1 MTATIPARMRTSVLR
16 PDRSLGLDERP
27 VPVPAPGEVL
37 VRVAA
42 VGVCGSD
49 VHYWREGRIADFV
62 VEDDLVLGHE
72 LSGTVAAVGDGVEPA
87 RVGQRVA
94 VEPQQ
99 PCGQCPQCRRGTY
112 NLCPQMRFY
121 ATPPVDGAFCEYVT
135 IGADFAHP
143 VPDTVSDEA
152 AALLEPLSVCI
163 AGARKAAIV
172 PGSRVLIAGAG
183 PIGLILIQV
192 ARAYGAVEVVVSDP
206 VATRRELALARGATR
221 VVDPRRDDVARL
233 GLEVDAFLDA
243 AGATPAITAGIANV
257 GPGGR
262 VVLIGMGEDT
272 VPLPVGLVQARELV
286 VTGIFRYTD
295 TWPLAIRLVASGAV
309 ELDSL
314 VTSRFPLS
322 RTPEALAAA
331 TEPAQMKVV
340 VRPGE

>member
-1 MTATIPARMRTSVLR
+1 VTATIPARMRTSVLR
-16 PDRSLGLDERP
+16 PDRSLHLDERP

-49 VHYWREGRIADFV
+49 VHYWREGRIGDFV
-62 VEDDLVLGHE
+62 VEGDLVLGHE
-72 LSGTVAAVGDGVEPA
+72 LSGSVVAVGPGVDPA
-87 RVGQRVA
+87 RVGERVA

-99 PCGQCPQCRRGTY
+99 PCGRCRQCRRGDY
-112 NLCPQMRFY
+112 NLCPGMRFY
-121 ATPPVDGAFCEYVT
+121 ATPPVDGAFCEYIT
-135 IGADFAHP
+135 IGAGFAHR

-192 ARAYGAVEVVVSDP
+192 AQAFGAVEVVVSDP
-206 VATRRELALARGATR
+206 VTERRMLALARGATR
-221 VVDPRRDDVARL
+221 VVDPRSEDVARL
-233 GLEVDAFLDA
+233 GLEADAFLDA
-243 AGATPAITAGIANV
+243 AGATSAITAGIANV

-272 VPLPVGLVQARELV
+272 LPLPVGLVQGRELV

-322 RTPEALAAA
+322 QAPEALAAA
-331 TEPAQMKVV
+331 TDPTQMKIV
-340 VRPGE
+340 VRPGG